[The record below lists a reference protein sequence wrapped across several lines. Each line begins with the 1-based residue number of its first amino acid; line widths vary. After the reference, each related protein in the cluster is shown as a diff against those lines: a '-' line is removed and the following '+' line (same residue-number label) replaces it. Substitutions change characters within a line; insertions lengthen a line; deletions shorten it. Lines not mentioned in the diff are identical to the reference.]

1 VLLGID
7 EPRVRTLFPTTRD
20 PLATLTTLETALG
33 HRPSFDEVADALG
46 QAFEHEHGLILRPVG
61 LSEEETTRVS
71 TLVTDRYASPAWLA
85 TPA

>member
-33 HRPSFDEVADALG
+33 HRPSFDEVAAALG
-46 QAFEHEHGLILRPVG
+46 EAFEQEHGLALRPGG
-61 LSEEETTRVS
+61 LSEDEISRVT
-71 TLVTDRYASPAWLA
+71 TLVTDRYASPDWLA